1 MPVKHELTISE
12 MAKIFGIRRDT
23 LLYYDKIGLFKA
35 DERRENNYRSY
46 STNQLPLLDTI
57 INLRELGLPIKNI
70 KEFTK
75 ERTAASFLALA
86 NGAVNNIDQEIRKLR
101 EQQKLLRNA
110 SDEII
115 TAASSEYG
123 KIEIVEIG
131 EIPISLSDEGDYS
144 SALLSFDKPYELFM
158 TKHEIPWIE
167 MAGLKFDLK
176 SLDLQDYTTRSYL
189 FSRRGKIRNAVMEKG
204 LYAVSYHKGNWSETQ
219 KWNRSV
225 VREAE
230 KMGYK
235 VTGPCY
241 EEYPVA
247 YLVEEDEDNFITKI
261 SIKIEQA
268 KTI

>member
-12 MAKIFGIRRDT
+12 MAKIFDIRRDT

-35 DERRENNYRSY
+35 NERRENNYRSY

-86 NGAVNNIDQEIRKLR
+86 SGAVNNIDQEIRKLR

-123 KIEIVEIG
+123 KIPRHRSFIM
-131 EIPISLSDEGDYS
+131 PRPCWPTWS
-144 SALLSFDKPYELFM
+144 SPA
-158 TKHEIPWIE
+158 
-167 MAGLKFDLK
+167 
-176 SLDLQDYTTRSYL
+176 R
-189 FSRRGKIRNAVMEKG
+189 
-204 LYAVSYHKGNWSETQ
+204 
-219 KWNRSV
+219 
-225 VREAE
+225 
-230 KMGYK
+230 
-235 VTGPCY
+235 
-241 EEYPVA
+241 
-247 YLVEEDEDNFITKI
+247 
-261 SIKIEQA
+261 
-268 KTI
+268 